1 MFASRLNSIQW
12 EQLAMDC
19 FSLVVGAMEGRKLN
33 NNTRNF
39 FSWLLTSRDY
49 CFVLHVF
56 IKCVFKYV
64 KHTFAYVDDVLESKV
79 FTQGCTLGLSFY
91 QSAGVKKYIF
101 KWTLF
106 SFHADMFSLAVFSS
120 RRLCCLLYS
129 VIHKNCPQ
137 FLLCPNISAH
147 GNFFSCC
154 SSHQSAN
161 IITENKLNND
171 NNIHMRFRL
180 ADCS

>member
-79 FTQGCTLGLSFY
+79 FTQGCTLDLSFY

-106 SFHADMFSLAVFSS
+106 SFHADMFSLVVLLLQKIMLLTVFCDPQELPSVS
-120 RRLCCLLYS
+120 ALSKYLCTWS
-129 VIHKNCPQ
+129 F
-137 FLLCPNISAH
+137 FLLLLISSVCQH
-147 GNFFSCC
+147 
-154 SSHQSAN
+154 
-161 IITENKLNND
+161 NN
-171 NNIHMRFRL
+171 RE
-180 ADCS
+180 